1 LTKPYWTITDN
12 FTNTPAAALFASI
25 DAVFELE
32 GEKITGA
39 PISEVIKVNCNN
51 KNYYV
56 KRYTSPGG
64 MLSKWFGS
72 SRILGEWKNLVFFQK
87 IGISTPPIVAYG
99 ETGNNNYRGCVI
111 TEEVNNT
118 VDLSVLAETN
128 APELRNK
135 QWLNH
140 VSQQIADA
148 ARKMHQQEFAHNDLK
163 WRNIL
168 VTKEALPTAYFID
181 CPVGRFW
188 WGPFLQHR
196 IIKDIAC
203 MDKVAKF
210 KLSRTQRLRF
220 YLQYQ
225 QKSKLD
231 INDKKVLKKI
241 VHYFDG
247 AD

>member
-1 LTKPYWTITDN
+1 MTKPYWTITEK
-12 FTNTPAAALFASI
+12 FTNTDAAELFSSI
-25 DAVFELE
+25 DASFALE
-32 GEKITGA
+32 GEKITWA
-39 PISEVIKVNCNN
+39 PISEMIKVACDD

-56 KRYTSPGG
+56 KRYTARGRR
-64 MLSKWFGS
+64 LSKWFGK
-72 SRILGEWKNLVFFQK
+72 SRILGEWKNLVFFQT
-87 IGISTPPIVAYG
+87 IGIITPPIVAYG
-99 ETGNNNYRGCVI
+99 ETSNKNYRGCVI
-111 TEEVNNT
+111 TEEVENT
-118 VDLSVLAETN
+118 VDLSDLAETN
-128 APELRNK
+128 APQLRNK

-148 ARKMHQQEFAHNDLK
+148 ARKMHAQGFAHNDFK

-203 MDKVAKF
+203 IDKVAKF

-220 YLQYQ
+220 YLQYT
-225 QKSKLD
+225 QKTKLD
-231 INDKKVLKKI
+231 TADKKVLKKI
-241 VHYFDG
+241 IHYFDG

>member
-1 LTKPYWTITDN
+1 LTKPYWTITEN
-12 FTNTPAAALFASI
+12 FTNAKAAELFSSI
-25 DAVFELE
+25 DASFALE
-32 GEKITGA
+32 GEKITWA
-39 PISEVIKVNCNN
+39 PISEMIKVPCDG

-56 KRYTSPGG
+56 KRYTARGRR
-64 MLSKWFGS
+64 LSKWLGK
-72 SRILGEWKNLVFFQK
+72 SRILGEWQNLVFFNR
-87 IGISTPPIVAYG
+87 IGIASPPVVAYG
-99 ETGNNNYRGCVI
+99 ETSTKNYRGCVI
-111 TEEVNNT
+111 TEEVENT

-128 APELRNK
+128 APQLRNK

-148 ARKMHQQEFAHNDLK
+148 ARKMHEQGFAHNDFK

-210 KLSRTQRLRF
+210 TLRRTQRLRF
-220 YLQYQ
+220 YLQYT
-225 QKSKLD
+225 QKTKLD
-231 INDKKVLKKI
+231 KNDKRVLKKI